1 MLVADLKNTLLSGAE
16 LSFFPLKRRHS
27 SFLSSFLPFSLF
39 FSFFF
44 PAVSSLQK
52 LFPYLV
58 TGMLSENGEL
68 ICKPDC
74 AAPEFAHK
82 LKENSSRLQIF
93 FPGKKTWTK
102 GSGGLRGLAVGEMC
116 LSHRHREFISGM
128 ELLASTSG
136 SVLVA
141 SCEFKGVGSLL
152 VSP

>member
-1 MLVADLKNTLLSGAE
+1 MKTLLFPFFFSSL
-16 LSFFPLKRRHS
+16 LSFL
-27 SFLSSFLPFSLF
+27 
-39 FSFFF
+39 FFF

-116 LSHRHREFISGM
+116 LSHRHSLSLAWSCWPA
-128 ELLASTSG
+128 LLEVFWWLPVNSKGLGAYWSVPDSL
-136 SVLVA
+136 SVLSGRCWRTGHGNGA
-141 SCEFKGVGSLL
+141 PRCA
-152 VSP
+152 